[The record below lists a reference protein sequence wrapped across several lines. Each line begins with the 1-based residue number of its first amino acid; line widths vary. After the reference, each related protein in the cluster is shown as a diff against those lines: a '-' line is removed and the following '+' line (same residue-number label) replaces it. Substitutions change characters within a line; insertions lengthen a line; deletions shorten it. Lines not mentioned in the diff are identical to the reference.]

1 MKRRFTSYL
10 LVLFALLLT
19 ATTAKADA
27 VQSADRDKINGIV
40 MDLVN
45 TWDHTSFQN
54 AAALITQVAQ
64 YDLTNVTSEG
74 VARLMGMK
82 TAIDGTP
89 DYRLL
94 FSGKAFT
101 GHFVVQDGVWVKES
115 DAADLQ
121 FSYTSPAG
129 VPCVLRM
136 ALSGD
141 VKTAN
146 LPFELDDMPFDL
158 SGLFGGFLG
167 GDDDDDDD
175 YDFARRAEE
184 DDDDEPSAID
194 VASDMMD
201 DFMEGVKEIGF
212 EFPAQTTIELT
223 YGGAQV
229 MLTNIQVDLS
239 SIGATLLDGL
249 VMSVDTKFFKGVLD
263 GSSSGLFEL
272 SLVNSGYKP
281 GMGINVDFAIKKDNA
296 QLVSFKVN
304 APGTFDL
311 NNLVGENGVNIG
323 FESLNIDVDVMGR
336 AQLKGGVNN
345 LNALANML
353 VSNEDAESEEEV
365 KALVAQLNQLIDV
378 HLYYDGSSTPAA
390 TVQMVAVYDGDWE
403 EWDAEPQIIFASDN
417 SSYALEEFFST
428 ENFPDVL
435 AGVMNIVGEVAQVAE
450 VVSDKAEESVQSVKA
465 IDNQLQ
471 ATEYFTLDGKR
482 TTGAAKGLKIV
493 RMSDGSVRKV
503 MTK

>member
-19 ATTAKADA
+19 ANTAKAEA

-45 TWDHTSFQN
+45 TWDHSSFQN

-74 VARLMGMK
+74 VARLMGMR

-101 GHFVVQDGVWVKES
+101 GHYVVQDGAWVKES
-115 DAADLQ
+115 DATDLQ
-121 FSYTSPAG
+121 FSYTSPNG
-129 VPCVLRM
+129 VPCVLKM
-136 ALSGD
+136 VISGD

-146 LPFELDDMPFDL
+146 MPFELDDMPFNLD
-158 SGLFGGFLG
+158 GLFGGLLG

-175 YDFARRAEE
+175 YYARRAEA
-184 DDDDEPSAID
+184 DDESAVD
-194 VASDMMD
+194 MASDMMD
-201 DFMEGVKEIGF
+201 DYMEGIKEIGF

-223 YGGAQV
+223 YGGAQM

-239 SIGATLLDGL
+239 SIGTTLLDGL
-249 VMSVDTKFFKGVLD
+249 IMSVDTKFFKGVLD
-263 GSSSGLFEL
+263 PSSSGLFEL

-281 GMGINVDFAIKKDNA
+281 VTGINVDFSIKKDNE
-296 QLVSFKVN
+296 QLVSFKVI
-304 APGTFDL
+304 APGTFDM
-311 NNLVGENGVNIG
+311 NNLVSEDGINIG
-323 FESLNIDVDVMGR
+323 FESLNVDIDVMGR
-336 AQLKGGVNN
+336 AQLKGGISH
-345 LNALANML
+345 LNTLANMIA
-353 VSNEDAESEEEV
+353 SNEDAESEEEV
-365 KALVAQLNQLIDV
+365 KAVVAQLNQLIDF
-378 HLYYDGSSTPAA
+378 HLYYDGSSNPAA
-390 TVQMVAVYDGDWE
+390 TVQLAAVYDAEYE
-403 EWDAEPQIIFASDN
+403 EWSAEPQIVFARDN

-435 AGVMNIVGEVAQVAE
+435 AGVMNIVEEVGDVAE
-450 VVSDKAEESVQSVKA
+450 VISNKAEETIQSVTA
-465 IDNQLQ
+465 VDNQLL
-471 ATEYFTLDGKR
+471 ATEFFTLDGKR
-482 TTGAAKGLKIV
+482 TSGAAKGLKIV